1 MVKLD
6 AFLDRYLERFEQAAV
21 VRRFWQAWN
30 GKGDIAA
37 AWPDFAAQRQAIE
50 QHGKAWVS
58 RIDQTGDLADNL
70 VCFVRGS
77 EPVPHRRRCKT
88 AKIRVTQDRN
98 FKMGIVTAGELNPGN
113 VVMVDKSPLVVMKKS
128 ITRSGRNA
136 AICKLR
142 LRNLMTGGNTETV
155 VKSEEKMEM
164 VVLEKKE
171 CTYSYYAAPNHV
183 FVDSEFNQYEID
195 AETIPDLEKY
205 LVPEMS
211 DVCEVTF
218 FEGRPISVVL
228 PKVIVREVEY
238 TEPAARGDTSG
249 KITKA
254 AILKGTK
261 HELQVSAFVEIG
273 DMIEIDTTTDE
284 FRGRCK

>member
-1 MVKLD
+1 M
-6 AFLDRYLERFEQAAV
+6 
-21 VRRFWQAWN
+21 
-30 GKGDIAA
+30 
-37 AWPDFAAQRQAIE
+37 
-50 QHGKAWVS
+50 S
-58 RIDQTGDLADNL
+58 
-70 VCFVRGS
+70 
-77 EPVPHRRRCKT
+77 
-88 AKIRVTQDRN
+88 
-98 FKMGIVTAGELNPGN
+98 IVTAGELQSGN
-113 VVMVDKSPLVVMKKS
+113 VVIVDKNPFVVMKKS

-142 LRNLMTGGNTETV
+142 LRELMTGRNTETV
-155 VKSEEKMEM
+155 VKSEEKMDM

-171 CTYSYYAAPNHV
+171 CNYSYYAAPNHV

-205 LVPEMS
+205 LLPEMEE
-211 DVCEVTF
+211 VCEVTF
-218 FEGRPISVVL
+218 YEGRPISVVL

-273 DMIEIDTTTDE
+273 DRIEIDTETDE
-284 FRGRCK
+284 FRKRC

>member
-1 MVKLD
+1 
-6 AFLDRYLERFEQAAV
+6 
-21 VRRFWQAWN
+21 
-30 GKGDIAA
+30 
-37 AWPDFAAQRQAIE
+37 
-50 QHGKAWVS
+50 
-58 RIDQTGDLADNL
+58 
-70 VCFVRGS
+70 
-77 EPVPHRRRCKT
+77 
-88 AKIRVTQDRN
+88 
-98 FKMGIVTAGELNPGN
+98 MGIVTAGELNPGN
-113 VVMVDKSPLVVMKKS
+113 VVMVDKKPLVVMKKA
-128 ITRSGRNA
+128 ITKSGRNA

-142 LRNLMTGGNTETV
+142 LRDLMTGGNTETV
-155 VKSEEKMEM
+155 VKSEEKIEM
-164 VVLEKKE
+164 VVLEKKD
-171 CTYSYYAAPNHV
+171 CSYSYFAAPNHV

-205 LVPEMS
+205 LLPEMS
-211 DVCEVTF
+211 EICELTF
-218 FEGRPISVVL
+218 YEGQPISVVL